1 MDQLQE
7 ILQRVMVAAKNNPP
21 ATGPSSDIKVNC
33 PKCNDTGVIQIDDR
47 TVRLCECR
55 EQARIENLFR
65 SSHITAAFRQ
75 KTFENFNLNGR
86 SEVVQT
92 MFRGSRSYAEN
103 FNEVRTAE
111 NNWLTMLG
119 QPGSGKTHLAM
130 ATANELLKRSIPVLY
145 IPHNETMNEFKD
157 LLRTDD
163 GIKNR
168 TEEMKKVA
176 VLAWDDLFKNWNP
189 KRTFEIDIAFEVL
202 NYRYLNLLPT
212 IITSEKEPDQLLGID
227 EAIGSRIIE
236 RSKGRLIVVQG
247 QENNYRLG

>member
-1 MDQLQE
+1 MA
-7 ILQRVMVAAKNNPP
+7 AAKNQPLI
-21 ATGPSSDIKVNC
+21 TPSLNLKVKC
-33 PKCNDTGVIQIDDR
+33 FKCNDEGVIKIDER
-47 TVRLCECR
+47 TVKLCECR
-55 EQARIENLFR
+55 EQARIEKLFR
-65 SSHITAAFRQ
+65 SSRITPAFQ
-75 KTFENFNLNGR
+75 LKTFDNFNLKGR
-86 SEVVQT
+86 SDLVQK
-92 MFRGSRSYAEN
+92 MYRGSRTYAN
-103 FNEVRTAE
+103 DFDAVRTAE

-212 IITSEKEPDQLLGID
+212 IITSEKGPDKLLGID